1 MLAAIARLDIQ
12 GPYWERSDMIPT
24 LEAAV
29 FFLAI
34 TAVLGFSTW
43 AEGWLAPNSR
53 SATARAPGSASS
65 AVRDLSE
72 RSIDHE
78 TVRAA

>member
-1 MLAAIARLDIQ
+1 
-12 GPYWERSDMIPT
+12 MIPT
-24 LEAAV
+24 LETAV
-29 FFLAI
+29 FFLSI

-43 AEGWLAPNSR
+43 AEGWLASNSR
-53 SATARAPGSASS
+53 SAKARPPDSASS

-72 RSIDHE
+72 PSIGHK

>member
-1 MLAAIARLDIQ
+1 
-12 GPYWERSDMIPT
+12 MIPT
-24 LEAAV
+24 VETAV

-43 AEGWLAPNSR
+43 AEGWLAPGSR
-53 SATARAPGSASS
+53 SAKGRARDSAAS
-65 AVRDLSE
+65 AVRDPSE
-72 RSIDHE
+72 PSIEHK

>member
-1 MLAAIARLDIQ
+1 MLAATARLNIQ
-12 GPYWERSDMIPT
+12 APWEERSDMIPT
-24 LEAAV
+24 LEAAG

-43 AEGWLAPNSR
+43 AEGWLAPNGR
-53 SATARAPGSASS
+53 SAKGRARASASS
-65 AVRDLSE
+65 AVRDPSE
-72 RSIDHE
+72 PSIEHK

>member
-1 MLAAIARLDIQ
+1 
-12 GPYWERSDMIPT
+12 MIPT
-24 LEAAV
+24 LETAV

-53 SATARAPGSASS
+53 SAKARAPDSPSS

-72 RSIDHE
+72 RSIEHE